1 MQLHDSIKMQGIAL
15 ATVRRAVVAAA
26 AASALV
32 AGFVGTGH
40 AAVLCVSASGSV
52 PAGLARKLG
61 CSPTVYKTISDGVA
75 AAASGDTVFVLHGTY
90 SEMVTIPSSL
100 TGLTLMGQNPK
111 NTIID
116 ATGLQNGIFDQA
128 GKVIIDGFT
137 IQNAAHEGILVEGP
151 PATCSGSPLTCV
163 PSALEITDVTIADNL
178 ILDNDKAI
186 DTSTTPPSCPAS
198 GSVPPAPAFDQQDC
212 GEGIHLDGVAF
223 STVTGNRVD
232 DNQGGIL
239 LTDETNP
246 NHDNLV
252 SDNISEDNA
261 SDCGITLPSHP
272 PNGSGEYVGVHSF
285 GVFNDTVAGNLSQ
298 GNGDFGVGA
307 FTPTPGTASYKHLI
321 VGNRLVNNK
330 GPGVGFHSH
339 APGQKLNDS
348 EVVGNVIQGNGADPN
363 PGPGE
368 TNGPADPTGIDVY
381 ADVAAAPLS
390 GIKIVGNTIKGET
403 NDIWVGAPSWSN
415 CGTAASP
422 CYVVDA
428 HLNNFAPHSVGVNNA
443 GASAAVGDAPGQAS
457 TIVPG
462 PSVLVQAT
470 NNFWGC
476 AKGPGAGP
484 CASVQGNVTDVPF
497 LTKPS
502 AIH

>member
-1 MQLHDSIKMQGIAL
+1 MRLRNSSEVQGMNV
-15 ATVRRAVVAAA
+15 ATVRRAAFAVAAA
-26 AASALV
+26 AVLV
-32 AGFVGTGH
+32 AGFAGAGH
-40 AAVLCVSASGSV
+40 AAVLCVSASGTM

-61 CSPTVYKTISDGVA
+61 CSSTVYKTISDGVG
-75 AAASGDTVFVLHGTY
+75 AAASSDTVFVLHGTY
-90 SEMVTIPSSL
+90 NEMVTIPSSL

-128 GKVIIDGFT
+128 SNVIIDGFT
-137 IQNAAHEGILVEGP
+137 VQNAAHEGILVEGP
-151 PATCSGSPLTCV
+151 LATCSGSPLTCV
-163 PSALEITDVTIADNL
+163 PSALEITGITIADNL
-178 ILDNDKAI
+178 VLDNDKAI
-186 DTSTTPPSCPAS
+186 DTGTTPPSCPLS
-198 GSVPPAPAFDQQDC
+198 GSVPAAPTFEQQDC

-223 STVTGNRVD
+223 STVTGNRVEH
-232 DNQGGIL
+232 NEGGIL

-252 SDNISEDNA
+252 SDNIAEDNA

-272 PNGSGEYVGVHSF
+272 PNGSGENVGVQSF
-285 GVFNDTVAGNLSQ
+285 GVFDDTVAGNLSE

-307 FTPTPGTASYKHLI
+307 FAPTPGTASYKHLI
-321 VGNRLVNNK
+321 VGNRLIKNG

-339 APGQKLNDS
+339 APGQKLNGS

-381 ADVAAAPLS
+381 ADVAAAPLT

-415 CGTAASP
+415 CGSAAKP

-428 HLNNFAPHSVGVNNA
+428 HLNNFAPHSIGVNNA
-443 GASAAVGDAPGQAS
+443 GAPVTAGDAQAQAAV
-457 TIVPG
+457 IVAG
-462 PSVLVQAT
+462 YSVLVQAT
-470 NNFWGC
+470 NDFWGC

-484 CASVQGNVTDVPF
+484 CASVKGNVTDVPF